1 MNFLFLLCN
10 LALAKQIKSNIEKGA
25 QTWSFE
31 TIYTDHQN
39 KKHTVSYTLP
49 ASVVKMDLE
58 EPLRYK
64 KHEGAKYSAKK
75 INEFGKTQ
83 KGVKVRA
90 SARRGK
96 VKYSVSGKANKIRPT
111 MKKIK
116 KVQREAQLEY
126 MEREGY
132 AFLRFGGR
140 KGIIPDHIRHIEE
153 YTDELQP
160 LVQALGG
167 PTKDP
172 RVFGN
177 KALAFVQSI
186 PYEKRA
192 LIKDRYR
199 RPLSLIGR
207 NKGDCDSKT
216 VLYLSMMK
224 AAYPDMSVGVVY
236 IKGHAF
242 GALELD
248 SKKGDKIVR
257 KDGIKYVAVEPV
269 GPKMS
274 RIGKV
279 GPKSRRSLAVKRY
292 RLSVLK

>member
-1 MNFLFLLCN
+1 MQFLFFISSLVF
-10 LALAKQIKSNIEKGA
+10 AKQIRNNIDKGS
-25 QTWSFE
+25 QKWKFE
-31 TIYTDHQN
+31 TTYTDHKN
-39 KKHTVSYTLP
+39 KKHTVSYELP
-49 ASVVKMDLE
+49 AELIKLDLE

-64 KHEGAKYSAKK
+64 KQEGAKYSANK
-75 INEFGKTQ
+75 INEWGKTQ

-90 SARRGK
+90 TARGGK
-96 VKYSVSGKANKIRPT
+96 LRYSVSGKASKIRPT

-116 KVQREAQLEY
+116 KVQREAQQQY
-126 MEREGY
+126 MDREGY
-132 AFLRFGGR
+132 TMIRMGGR
-140 KGIIPDHIRHIEE
+140 KGIVPDHIRHVEE

-167 PTKDP
+167 PTQDP

-177 KALAFVQSI
+177 KALAFVQNI

-216 VLYLSMMK
+216 VLYLSLMK
-224 AAYPDMSVGVVY
+224 SAYPNMSVGVVY

-242 GALELD
+242 GALEIEP
-248 SKKGDKIVR
+248 KKGDKVIR
-257 KDGIKYVAVEPV
+257 KNEVKYVAVEPV
-269 GPKMS
+269 GPKVARM
-274 RIGKV
+274 GKV

-292 RLSVLK
+292 RIRTLD